1 MLCNA
6 RCSPG
11 GFLFSLVFLS
21 MFSRATANS
30 EVHILPV
37 PQRYRQRGVCV
48 GWRPFANPDN
58 LYCWALDDVALV
70 TDYAS
75 HQPLQDDFDPV
86 DPANWMFFPGARV
99 KVGHGSV
106 VVQE

>member
-1 MLCNA
+1 
-6 RCSPG
+6 
-11 GFLFSLVFLS
+11 